1 MEFKEH
7 IAAVLFEPYGALLEI
22 ETDERDWYA
31 YLNLARFLEYR
42 GVSLTADA
50 LRWLWF
56 ETLARQVRESGEPYP
71 EVDARAAW
79 REILSSHRDPCRQ
92 QPDLDHGTFLADVTT
107 LHRALTRRTLRLME
121 GVRPLLEGL
130 HGRLRLGVV
139 TDAQPDYILPELE
152 ITDIRRLFDVIVI
165 SGERGYR
172 KPDARLFHEALTTLD
187 VPPHRALFVGVDTGR
202 DIAGARAAG
211 MHTALVLTPYGSK
224 DIALGEP
231 ELVLDRTADLA
242 DVLEA
247 TPAGEGAERREA
259 GEDRAD

>member
-1 MEFKEH
+1 MDQKAKV
-7 IAAVLFEPYGALLEI
+7 AAVLFEPYGALLEI

-56 ETLARQVRESGEPYP
+56 ETLARQVGESTERYP

-79 REILSSHRDPCRQ
+79 REIVSTHRDPCRD
-92 QPDLDHGTFLADVTT
+92 QPDLDFGTFLADVTM

-152 ITDIRRLFDVIVI
+152 LTGIRRLFDVLVI
-165 SGERGYR
+165 SRAHGYR
-172 KPDARLFHEALTTLD
+172 KPDTRLFQEALAAAG
-187 VPPHRALFVGVDTGR
+187 VPPHQALFVGVDTGR

-224 DIALGEP
+224 DIALAEP
-231 ELVLDRTADLA
+231 DVVLDRTADLA
-242 DVLEA
+242 GLLD
-247 TPAGEGAERREA
+247 TMP
-259 GEDRAD
+259 DRTA

>member
-1 MEFKEH
+1 MARTET
-7 IAAVLFEPYGALLEI
+7 ITAVLFEPYGTLLEI

-56 ETLARQVRESGEPYP
+56 ETLARQVRESSERYP

-79 REILSSHRDPCRQ
+79 RAILSSNRDPCRSHAE
-92 QPDLDHGTFLADVTT
+92 LDSTTFLADVMT

-121 GVRPLLEGL
+121 GVRPLLDAL
-130 HGRLRLGVV
+130 HRRLRLGVV
-139 TDAQPDYILPELE
+139 TDAQPEYILPELE
-152 ITDIRRLFDVIVI
+152 ITGIRHRFDAIVI
-165 SGERGYR
+165 SGGHGYR
-172 KPDARLFHEALTTLD
+172 KPDPRLFQEALTALG
-187 VPPHRALFVGVDTGR
+187 VPAHQAVFVGVDTGR

-231 ELVLDRTADLA
+231 DLVLDRTADLA
-242 DVLEA
+242 TILDAPPHETA
-247 TPAGEGAERREA
+247 
-259 GEDRAD
+259 

>member
-1 MEFKEH
+1 MERTGN
-7 IAAVLFEPYGALLEI
+7 IAAVLFEPYGTLLEI

-56 ETLARQVRESGEPYP
+56 ETLARQVGESTERYP

-79 REILSSHRDPCRQ
+79 RAILSTHRDPCRH

-121 GVRPLLEGL
+121 GVRPLLDGL
-130 HGRLRLGVV
+130 YGHLRLGVV

-152 ITDIRRLFDVIVI
+152 ITGIRRLFDAIVI
-165 SGERGYR
+165 SGQHGYH
-172 KPDARLFHEALTTLD
+172 KPDVRLFQEALAALG
-187 VPPHRALFVGVDTGR
+187 VPPHQALFVGVDTGR

-231 ELVLDRTADLA
+231 HFVLDRTADLA
-242 DVLEA
+242 GILDAV
-247 TPAGEGAERREA
+247 RN
-259 GEDRAD
+259 RAH